1 MDDHTPMND
10 AAIAIIGMACRFPDA
25 PSPEAFWQNLAAG
38 NEAIARFSDA
48 ELLAAGVDPA
58 LLSDPNYVQAGTRL
72 QDYDRF
78 DAPFFGFTPREAE
91 LLDPQQRLLLETAW
105 TALEAAGY
113 CGATYRGALGVYAG
127 SGTSLYLLNHL
138 YPNHDLL
145 QSAGAYQVFLSNSA
159 DFLATRLSYK
169 LNLTGP
175 SMTVQTACSTS
186 LVAVHLACQS
196 LLAGECDMA
205 LAGGVSLQIP
215 QPQGYLY
222 QAGMIFAP
230 DGHCRAFSA
239 DAQGTVGSSGVGVVL
254 LKPWAAAVADG
265 DVIHAVIRGSAIN
278 NDGSAK
284 VSFMAPSIDGQARV
298 IREAQAV
305 AEVAPETITYVEAHG
320 TGTVLGDPIEIAAL
334 KQAFQTHQHGSCAIG
349 SVKTNLGHT
358 DAAAGVAGLIKTVLA
373 LKHGLI
379 PSSLHAAQ
387 PNPALE
393 LATSPFYVNTTLAPW
408 QSKGTPRRAG
418 VSSFGAGGTNAHV
431 VLEEAAP
438 RAPSGPARPW
448 QLLLLSARSEAA
460 LEDVTNQLADHLTHH
475 ADCNLADVAY
485 TLATGRQ
492 RHAYRRMLVVQGQRA
507 ASSSLHNAATDGCIL
522 TGYAEATQRPVV
534 FMFPGQGTQAVNMGR
549 ELYVAEPVFREYVDQ
564 CAELLLPS
572 TGFDLRE
579 LLYPA
584 EEQLADATQR
594 INQTALAQPAIF
606 VVAYALAQQ
615 WLAWGVKPQA
625 MIGHSIGEYVAA
637 TLAGVLSLPDALRL
651 VAVRG
656 RLMQSLPE
664 GAMLTVALPPAQ
676 LTLPDGLAIAAIN
689 APAMCVISG
698 PTDAI
703 AAFQHQLTEQGVS
716 CQRLHISRAA
726 HSSMLEPILALF
738 AAQFVALQLQPP
750 QIPYISTLTGTWIT
764 AEAAT
769 DPTYWVRHLRQP
781 VQFATGIAELLK
793 EPDLILL
800 EVGPGRTLSTLARQQ
815 PGLAAQVVIAS
826 LPQTHATQADSA
838 ALLTALGQIWLAG
851 GAINWAGFYAHER
864 RQRLALPTYPFER
877 QRYWID
883 PPTGA
888 MAQAHSTQSNTINKQ
903 PMSNW
908 FYAPSWQR
916 AAAPHA
922 ILPPPQAGSCWLLFV
937 GESGLGEQLATHLN
951 TAGHA
956 VITVRAGMT
965 FTPQGDAAYTLDPHQ
980 PEQYA
985 ALITELVRRDLAP
998 QHVVHLWRVTASI
1011 PPPTPPLTASDLST
1025 GFYSLI
1031 FLARALGAV
1040 TNPLH
1045 LTVISN
1051 HLHCVTGAETLIPA
1065 QATLLG
1071 PVKVIPQEYPHIRCY
1086 SIDMDVGAEVMAP
1099 ARVVNQVLA
1108 ELALHAAD
1116 AGSTGQKQATAP
1128 IVAYRGTYR
1137 WEPTFRPLRLDNCD
1151 QGALGQQNRM
1161 REGGVYLITGGLGG
1175 IGLLLAE
1182 DLATFHAKLVLVS
1195 RSPFPPRTAWAEW
1208 LATHA
1213 EDDALSVKIGRLQ
1226 AIEQTGAAVLVLAAD
1241 VADEPQMR
1249 AVIAQ
1254 AERSFGPLHGVIH
1267 AAGIT
1272 HGSHRFIQVLSPAD
1286 CEPQFRAKVYGPLV
1300 LQRIL
1305 KDKALDFCM
1314 LFSSLASILGG
1325 IGFAAY
1331 AAANAFLD
1339 AFVTAQ
1345 NQANA
1350 TQWVSVNWDGW
1361 RLLAVN
1367 PQTTSALG
1375 RSTIELALTPA
1386 EGLAVFRSTL
1396 NAPQAQP
1403 LEQIVVSTGD
1413 IATRIGRWVNP
1424 EAPPRTPEATPAR
1437 IPAPRASQ
1445 RPYVAPRNQLEQDLV
1460 TIWQDLLGI
1469 GAIGIM
1475 DNFWE
1480 LGGHSLL
1487 ATQVLARIRT
1497 TFQITLSMQ
1506 SIFEEPTVAGLA
1518 SYLALTQRIAV
1529 GASVLVGPDA
1539 DELEEGVL

>member
-1 MDDHTPMND
+1 MSDHTPMNA

-38 NEAIARFSDA
+38 HEAIVRFSDP

-58 LLSDPNYVQAGTRL
+58 LLRDPNYVKAGTRL
-72 QDYDRF
+72 ADYDCF
-78 DAPFFGFTPREAE
+78 DAPLFGFTPREAE

-105 TALEAAGY
+105 TALEDAGY
-113 CGATYRGALGVYAG
+113 CGATYRGAIGVYAG

-159 DFLATRLSYK
+159 DFLATRISYK

-175 SMTVQTACSTS
+175 SVTVQTACSTS
-186 LVAVHLACQS
+186 LVAIHVACQS

-205 LAGGVSLQIP
+205 IAGGVTLQFP

-230 DGHCRAFSA
+230 DGHCRAFAA

-265 DVIHAVIRGSAIN
+265 DLIHAVIRGSAIN

-334 KQAFQTHQHGSCAIG
+334 TQAFQTHQHGYCALG

-358 DAAAGVAGLIKTVLA
+358 DTAAGVAGLIKTVLA
-373 LKHGLI
+373 LKHGMI
-379 PSSLHAAQ
+379 PPSLHAAQ
-387 PNPALE
+387 PNPALA

-448 QLLLLSARSEAA
+448 QLLLLSARSDVA
-460 LEDVTNQLADHLTHH
+460 LEHVTSQLADHLTDQ

-492 RHAYRRMLVVQGQRA
+492 RHTYRRMLVAQGQPE
-507 ASSSLHNAATDGCIL
+507 ASSSLHNAATDGRIL

-534 FMFPGQGTQAVNMGR
+534 FMFPGQGVPLVNMGR
-549 ELYVAEPVFREYVDQ
+549 ELYAVEPVFRTHVDQ
-564 CAELLLPS
+564 CAELLMQIS
-572 TGFDLRE
+572 GFDLRT

-584 EEQLADATQR
+584 EGCLAEATER
-594 INQTALAQPAIF
+594 LNQFSVAQPALF
-606 VVAYALAQQ
+606 VISYALAQQ
-615 WLAWGVKPQA
+615 WLAWGVKPHA

-637 TLAGVLSLPDALRL
+637 TLAGVLSLTDALRL

-664 GAMLTVALPPAQ
+664 GAMLTVSLPPAQ
-676 LTLPDGLAIAAIN
+676 LTPPDGLAIAAIN

-716 CQRLHISRAA
+716 CQRLHISRAG

-750 QIPYISTLTGTWIT
+750 QIPYISNLTGTWIT
-764 AEAAT
+764 AQEAT

-781 VQFATGIAELLK
+781 VQFASGIAELLK
-793 EPDLILL
+793 EPDLIML

-815 PGLAAQVVIAS
+815 PGLTEQVVIPS
-826 LPQTHATQADSA
+826 LPQTHATQADGT
-838 ALLTALGQIWLAG
+838 ALQTALGQIWLAG
-851 GAINWAGFYAHER
+851 GVINWAGFYAHER

-883 PPTGA
+883 PPA
-888 MAQAHSTQSNTINKQ
+888 LVQAHSTQSSTIKKQ
-903 PMSNW
+903 PMRDW

-916 AAAPHA
+916 VATPHA
-922 ILPPPQAGSCWLLFV
+922 IVPPPQVGSCWLLFV
-937 GESGLGEQLATHLN
+937 DESGLCDQLATRLN

-956 VITVRAGMT
+956 VITVRAGVAFMR
-965 FTPQGDAAYTLDPHQ
+965 QGDSAYILDPQQ

-998 QHVVHLWRVTASI
+998 QHVVHLWRVTAAISQ
-1011 PPPTPPLTASDLST
+1011 PTTVLTASDLTT

-1040 TNPLH
+1040 TNPVH

-1051 HLHCVTGAETLIPA
+1051 QLHCVTGAETLIPE

-1086 SIDMDVGAEVMAP
+1086 SIDLEVGAEVTAP
-1099 ARVVNQVLA
+1099 ARVVDQVLA

-1116 AGSTGQKQATAP
+1116 VGSTGQKHAAAP

-1151 QGALGQQNRM
+1151 QGALGQQNRI

-1182 DLATFHAKLVLVS
+1182 YLATFHAKLVLVS
-1195 RSPFPPRTAWAEW
+1195 RSPFPPRAAWAEW

-1213 EDDALSVKIGRLQ
+1213 EDDALSANIGRLQ
-1226 AIEQTGAAVLVLAAD
+1226 AIAQAGAEVLVLAAD

-1267 AAGIT
+1267 TAGIT
-1272 HGSHRFIQVLSPAD
+1272 HGSHRFIQALSPAD

-1300 LQRIL
+1300 LQHLL
-1305 KDKALDFCM
+1305 KDKSLDFCM
-1314 LFSSLASILGG
+1314 LFSSLSSILGG

-1345 NQANA
+1345 NQTNA

-1361 RLLAVN
+1361 RLQPVN
-1367 PQTTSALG
+1367 LQTTSALG
-1375 RSTIELALTPA
+1375 RSTIELALTPT
-1386 EGLAVFRSTL
+1386 EGIAVFRSIL
-1396 NAPQAQP
+1396 NDLQAQP
-1403 LEQIVVSTGD
+1403 LAQIVVSTGD

-1437 IPAPRASQ
+1437 VPATRASQ
-1445 RPYVAPRNQLEQDLV
+1445 RPYVAPRNQIEQNLV
-1460 TIWQDLLGI
+1460 AIWQELLGI

-1506 SIFEEPTVAGLA
+1506 SIFEEPTVAGLS

-1529 GASVLVGPDA
+1529 GAPVPASLGA